1 MVSGKAP
8 HFSTVL
14 ELNLGNALIAA
25 AGLTTYTFRQRY
37 DISLPVFSPIAKFGE
52 VTTIHNKR

>member
-1 MVSGKAP
+1 MLSGGAP
-8 HFSTVL
+8 DFSTVL

-37 DISLPVFSPIAKFGE
+37 DISLPVFSPLAKLGE
-52 VTTIHNKR
+52 IKRIHNKR